1 MKKILAISL
10 ILILLTGCSG
20 SQPLKEYDFTPETS
34 SAFTENRDEE
44 LTATQGE
51 GETATQ
57 VERPQRV
64 YATYPT
70 TDSNIRY
77 HSGARVSYY
86 DVDLRRNVTLC
97 SQPNCK
103 HSDES
108 CKAYLGQGVRSYHV
122 VGDWAYALQDNSR
135 EFGSC
140 LLLRQNY
147 VTGERQILV
156 DLTPP
161 EGYSIEYPG
170 FSFVGDD
177 IFYMY
182 DTYTLDPEAPF
193 GYQYADNKRFTCRYD
208 METGESELIMEE
220 PIQPV
225 TRFVEREL
233 KMGLSTEKF
242 WVMIRMDLPENP
254 KQNEDGNI
262 EYGGEVIDWGD
273 YMEEIRKAYPARAYS
288 VNLETGEETFL
299 FYYGQANM
307 QDGACYVDK
316 GCSYV
321 VDNTLCIYDGYT
333 GEVRQCFY
341 QENIG
346 WQGYMDGRIF
356 YNYHNGD
363 PHRGNYRF
371 YWYDLTTGEK
381 QEFNQ
386 GYDSFAFGLDGETA
400 DYFYSTY
407 GYNGK
412 HWISKQDFY
421 NENYGNAF

>member
-1 MKKILAISL
+1 MKKLIAICL
-10 ILILLTGCSG
+10 LLVLLTGCS
-20 SQPLKEYDFTPETS
+20 QPVKEYDLSTEQTTTPTVMEPS
-34 SAFTENRDEE
+34 MVQRE
-44 LTATQGE
+44 
-51 GETATQ
+51 
-57 VERPQRV
+57 ERPQRV
-64 YATYPT
+64 YTTYPT

-108 CKAYLGQGVRSYHV
+108 CKAYLGQGVRGYQV
-122 VGDWAYALQDNSR
+122 EGDWAYTVVDNTR
-135 EFGSC
+135 EAGSC

-147 VTGERQILV
+147 VTGERQTLV

-161 EGYSIEYPG
+161 EGYSIEQ
-170 FSFVGDD
+170 VGYSIIGDE
-177 IFYMY
+177 IFYRY
-182 DTYTLDPEAPF
+182 DTYIYTPENTPD
-193 GYQYADNKRFTCRYD
+193 YSYVNHNRFTYRYNL
-208 METGESELIMEE
+208 ETGERELLLEE

-225 TRFVEREL
+225 TQFVKTDILR
-233 KMGLSTEKF
+233 GLCTEKF
-242 WVMIRMDLPENP
+242 WVIVRRVLPETP
-254 KQNEDGNI
+254 KENEEGNV
-262 EYGGEVIDWGD
+262 EYGGEWMDWGD
-273 YMEEIRKAYPARAYS
+273 YMEEIRKAYPAKVYS

-299 FYYGQANM
+299 FIDGQANM
-307 QDGACYVDK
+307 QDGACRRK
-316 GCSYV
+316 GGCSFV

-356 YNYHNGD
+356 YNAHDGD
-363 PHRGNYRF
+363 PYGGNYRF

-386 GYDSFAFGLDGETA
+386 GYDSFAFGLDSETA
-400 DYFYSTY
+400 DYFYSNF

-421 NENYGNAF
+421 NENYENAF